1 MNDSTNVAENL
12 KWLVLVPTKFEH
24 QYVSSALQIANS
36 VIEICGFGPVVP
48 AARTVQLIQRHDPDR
63 VLLIGIAGTY
73 GGTAEVGS
81 ASSFSKVACYGI
93 GAGSG
98 ETFQTAQEMGWNH
111 WDDEDKNRQIT
122 DVIPIVP
129 LNKNT
134 SQILT
139 VCSAAEDSSSL
150 SSESARSLP
159 DACPVLAACSPSSGP
174 ARQASWSNS
183 FAIVRRPGT
192 LVKGAAKVARLRRS
206 SMAGALASAAAV
218 LQDARLR

>member
-139 VCSAAEDSSSL
+139 VCSAAEDSADVEQRLKKFPLAVAEDMEGFGVATAGRLCDVPVSVVRGFSNQAGDRDKANWKIADAL
-150 SSESARSLP
+150 SATVKL
-159 DACPVLAACSPSSGP
+159 CHG
-174 ARQASWSNS
+174 
-183 FAIVRRPGT
+183 AIEN
-192 LVKGAAKVARLRRS
+192 AK
-206 SMAGALASAAAV
+206 MG
-218 LQDARLR
+218 QDN